1 MLKTLMLSITI
12 LSALLCLGGCGN
24 SEPSEY
30 SENSL
35 IMQCQE
41 HLSKPLVAEEIE
53 EVAVLTN
60 SKGQTHIHLDG
71 IVGYCASNI
80 KIRTSCTADTLNLKE
95 YWPSEGRA
103 NASCSCILSL
113 DLTIESI
120 GDDIKYLVYT
130 YTKESGLSSKIF
142 PVRYE

>member
-1 MLKTLMLSITI
+1 MLKVSVFLLTI
-12 LSALLCLGGCGN
+12 SFALLCLSGCGD
-24 SEPSEY
+24 SEP

-41 HLSKPLVAEEIE
+41 HLSKSLVAEEVE

-80 KIRTSCTADTLNLKE
+80 KIKTSCTADTLNLKE

-113 DLTIESI
+113 DLTIESV